1 MHAPSAHSTN
11 PEPVYHQHTFR
22 STSILWLIR
31 QWLREAVIV
40 DAVMEDVVIVDAED
54 VAALVDAVALLPAVG
69 SLEVAVVLLE
79 GEAVEGVFKEVEED
93 EAG

>member
-1 MHAPSAHSTN
+1 M
-11 PEPVYHQHTFR
+11 
-22 STSILWLIR
+22 
-31 QWLREAVIV
+31 

>member
-1 MHAPSAHSTN
+1 M
-11 PEPVYHQHTFR
+11 
-22 STSILWLIR
+22 
-31 QWLREAVIV
+31 
-40 DAVMEDVVIVDAED
+40 DAVMEEDVVIVDAED